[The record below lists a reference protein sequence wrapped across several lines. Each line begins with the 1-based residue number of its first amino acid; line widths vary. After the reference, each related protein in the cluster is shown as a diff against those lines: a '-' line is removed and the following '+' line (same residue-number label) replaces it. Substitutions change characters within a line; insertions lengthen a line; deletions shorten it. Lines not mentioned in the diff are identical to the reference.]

1 MAQPFEVDAGQK
13 HGPGGVDGNEIQLAS
28 PFRSLVSGHL
38 RSRAVRLDSH
48 EPLMIRSEART
59 GGPFPGRSVRH
70 ARCERMRPLA
80 CSEPLDDRFGP
91 VGQSDTIV
99 LSDLARVQA
108 APLDD
113 LTARTTLRTYG
124 IASRELPR
132 KGPVPERTRRRR
144 RLGRAASLPRDRAR
158 PSFGPKA

>member
-13 HGPGGVDGNEIQLAS
+13 HGPGGVDENEIQLAS

-99 LSDLARVQA
+99 LSGLARVQA
-108 APLDD
+108 DIRHREPRAPAEGTVTGTDE
-113 LTARTTLRTYG
+113 TPQAAR
-124 IASRELPR
+124 SR
-132 KGPVPERTRRRR
+132 GVF
-144 RLGRAASLPRDRAR
+144 AAR
-158 PSFGPKA
+158 

>member
-13 HGPGGVDGNEIQLAS
+13 HGPGGVDENEFQLAS

-99 LSDLARVQA
+99 LSGLARVQA
-108 APLDD
+108 APRRPNSPNDVAD
-113 LTARTTLRTYG
+113 IRHREPRAPAEGTVTGTDETPQAAR
-124 IASRELPR
+124 SR
-132 KGPVPERTRRRR
+132 GVF
-144 RLGRAASLPRDRAR
+144 AAR
-158 PSFGPKA
+158 